1 MFGNQEQCFKMTS
14 VCGEINARRPQL
26 VPGVYLHVGEE
37 LVNLSPKQH
46 VSLSLHPPPLRRV
59 TPPRLYA
66 QVVVF
71 LVSLQKDSIL
81 ILRFLLQ
88 RNVLLNESLT
98 LVLRPDVCIFKCKE
112 EETV

>member
-37 LVNLSPKQH
+37 LVNVSPKQH

-66 QVVVF
+66 QVF
-71 LVSLQKDSIL
+71 FFGLAPK
-81 ILRFLLQ
+81 RFDFNTAVPPAEK
-88 RNVLLNESLT
+88 RAA
-98 LVLRPDVCIFKCKE
+98 
-112 EETV
+112 